1 MFLGWFVV
9 ILLLDYGIPPFPS
22 QKKTDANTSWLEPAN
37 RWSVY
42 LHNGGGHTIGNLAII
57 IIEIHIFRSTD
68 SLIETGDWQF
78 CMFYISRTTPL
89 AFYLVG
95 IFVWSDNTKQ
105 KVRLTKVTP
114 FWRVWLVW
122 SYLVVLPYM
131 GIGFEVFIS
140 YGSRK
145 QL

>member
-1 MFLGWFVV
+1 MY
-9 ILLLDYGIPPFPS
+9 LL
-22 QKKTDANTSWLEPAN
+22 
-37 RWSVY
+37 
-42 LHNGGGHTIGNLAII
+42 LAII

-131 GIGFEVFIS
+131 GIGFEMFIS

-145 QL
+145 QLESELLDKGSYSAIQCPPLHFQ

>member
-1 MFLGWFVV
+1 MICCHPTPRLRDSSF
-9 ILLLDYGIPPFPS
+9 
-22 QKKTDANTSWLEPAN
+22 
-37 RWSVY
+37 SVTEKDRLTTLTHRGLSLQTAGRFIY
-42 LHNGGGHTIGNLAII
+42 TMGGGHTIGNLAII